1 MLTGKTRY
9 RTTWRG
15 KVVLQ
20 VEEAA
25 GYCHDL
31 NGSGYYDTGTYKFWR
46 DATLADI
53 TTEPAPIAKP
63 VTYIDSLG
71 GI

>member
-20 VEEAA
+20 VEEA
-25 GYCHDL
+25 GRWG
-31 NGSGYYDTGTYKFWR
+31 NTWR

-53 TTEPAPIAKP
+53 TTEPAPIARP
-63 VTYIDSLG
+63 VTYIDTLG